1 MSAPR
6 VRLWAVAFWLF
17 LWHLASIALDSRLLL
32 VSPVEVLQRLLELV
46 KTRSFWSSIAFSLS
60 HIALG
65 FFLAC
70 IAGSLLAALAAR
82 FRHIREL
89 LLPIILTIKSVP
101 VASFVVLALIWLSS
115 KRLSVFISFLIV
127 FPVIY
132 TNLLEG
138 ICQLNRELA
147 EMAQV
152 FQVPFSRRLGYL
164 YLPQLLPFF
173 RSACQVSLGLC
184 WKSGIAAE
192 VIGIPEGSVGA
203 KLQQAKI
210 YLDTPDLFAW
220 TFTIVLLSLIC
231 EKLFLKLLDA
241 KPFQFFH

>member
-1 MSAPR
+1 MKAIK
-6 VRLWAVAFWLF
+6 VRFWAVAFWLF
-17 LWHLASIALDSRLLL
+17 VWHLASIALDSRLLL
-32 VSPVEVLQRLLELV
+32 VSPVEVLQRLWALA
-46 KTRSFWSSIAFSLS
+46 KTFSFWSSIVFSLS
-60 HIALG
+60 RIALG

-70 IAGSLLAALAAR
+70 MAGILLAALAAR

-89 LLPIILTIKSVP
+89 LQPVILTIKSIP

-115 KRLSVFISFLIV
+115 KRLSVFISFLMV

-138 ICQLNRELA
+138 IFQLNQELA

-152 FQVPFSRRLGYL
+152 FRVPFFRRLRYL
-164 YLPQLLPFF
+164 SLPQLLPYFH
-173 RSACQVSLGLC
+173 SACQVSVGLC

-192 VIGIPEGSVGA
+192 VIGIPEGSIGA
-203 KLQQAKI
+203 RLQQAKI

-220 TFTIVLLSLIC
+220 TFTIVLLSLVC
-231 EKLFLKLLDA
+231 EKLFLQLLDFG
-241 KPFQFFH
+241 KKRLTG

>member
-1 MSAPR
+1 MKTIKI
-6 VRLWAVAFWLF
+6 RLWAVVFWLL
-17 LWHLASIALDSRLLL
+17 LWHFASMALDSRLLL
-32 VSPVEVLQRLLELV
+32 VSPVEVLQRLLELAN
-46 KTRSFWSSIAFSLS
+46 TPSFWTSIAFSLGR
-60 HIALG
+60 IALG

-82 FRHIREL
+82 FRPICEL
-89 LLPIILTIKSVP
+89 LQPVILTIKSIP

-115 KRLSVFISFLIV
+115 KRLSVFISFLMV

-138 ICQLNRELA
+138 IFQANRELT

-152 FQVPFSRRLGYL
+152 FQVPFFRRLRYL
-164 YLPQLLPFF
+164 HLPQLLPYF

-192 VIGIPEGSVGA
+192 VIGIPEGSIGA
-203 KLQQAKI
+203 KLQQAKL

-220 TFTIVLLSLIC
+220 TFTIVLLSLVC
-231 EKLFLKLLDA
+231 EKLFLQLLDLG
-241 KPFQFFH
+241 KKWLTD